1 VQGCYLLH
9 FDRPIFR
16 AQHYLGW
23 SIDIERRVA
32 LHSRGRGARLV
43 AQALAAGIGVDLVRV
58 WLTVDRAQERSL
70 KRKGPI
76 AQCPECRVE
85 RAAKAHRRLRK

>member
-1 VQGCYLLH
+1 LH

-32 LHSRGRGARLV
+32 LHRRGKGARLV

-58 WLTVDRAQERSL
+58 WLTGDRTQERSL
-70 KRKGPI
+70 KRSGPK
-76 AQCPECRVE
+76 AQCPWCRLE
-85 RAAKAHRRLRK
+85 RAAQAHRRLRK